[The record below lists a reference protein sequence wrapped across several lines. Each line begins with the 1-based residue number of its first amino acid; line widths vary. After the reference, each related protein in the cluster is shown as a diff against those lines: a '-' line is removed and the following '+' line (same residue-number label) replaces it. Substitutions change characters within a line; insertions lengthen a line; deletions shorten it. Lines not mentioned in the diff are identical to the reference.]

1 MGASSGRVACGHR
14 TRHHLHG
21 KERRLRGNVSKPRLP
36 SPAGSA
42 RPPLGPLST
51 PHSGPETRVNSIAFA
66 AYSSRFNFLQRH
78 SGRGRGNLLP
88 PERRDQARTRV
99 GYPSRAWARIFATPS
114 MSPARSAAMTNTPH
128 TSTPEKP
135 QRSMSQLQ
143 RTGPVLSIG
152 IRFENC
158 RISSRDHEFSALRTE
173 RSSFGTYVTPSL
185 RARLRLGESL
195 PMVEKLLGHTQVQTI
210 APYAHLVRDTVRA
223 SASPVGDSI
232 GDALVSDEPVG
243 PAVTPVGPIGKSSR
257 SARRRRSPRPERR
270 PNWRPTSRSSRAMP

>member
-1 MGASSGRVACGHR
+1 MGWSRNASCVVSGA
-14 TRHHLHG
+14 
-21 KERRLRGNVSKPRLP
+21 RR
-36 SPAGSA
+36 
-42 RPPLGPLST
+42 
-51 PHSGPETRVNSIAFA
+51 
-66 AYSSRFNFLQRH
+66 
-78 SGRGRGNLLP
+78 
-88 PERRDQARTRV
+88 
-99 GYPSRAWARIFATPS
+99 YPIRAWTRIFAAPS

-195 PMVEKLLGHTQVQTI
+195 PMVGKLLGHTQVQTI
-210 APYAHLVRDTVRA
+210 APHAHLVRDTVRA

-257 SARRRRSPRPERR
+257 TARRRRSPRPERR
-270 PNWRPTSRSSRAMP
+270 PNWRPTSRYSLAMP